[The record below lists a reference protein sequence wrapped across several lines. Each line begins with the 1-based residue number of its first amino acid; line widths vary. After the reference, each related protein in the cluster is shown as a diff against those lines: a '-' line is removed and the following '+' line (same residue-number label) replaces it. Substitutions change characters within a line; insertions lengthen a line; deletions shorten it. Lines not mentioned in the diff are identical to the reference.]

1 MPMLLR
7 RAVVD
12 GGCADEAAMN
22 MLLEIPT
29 GLHFTGV
36 RIYAAR
42 IRKCLPSTVRFA
54 EACAK
59 TLMKLSYSVISFGKS
74 RPFSESG

>member
-1 MPMLLR
+1 MARGHRPHPCNENLGGGQRLRKMMPMLLR

-12 GGCADEAAMN
+12 GDCADEAAMN

-36 RIYAAR
+36 RIYAAVNASPR
-42 IRKCLPSTVRFA
+42 L
-54 EACAK
+54 
-59 TLMKLSYSVISFGKS
+59 
-74 RPFSESG
+74 